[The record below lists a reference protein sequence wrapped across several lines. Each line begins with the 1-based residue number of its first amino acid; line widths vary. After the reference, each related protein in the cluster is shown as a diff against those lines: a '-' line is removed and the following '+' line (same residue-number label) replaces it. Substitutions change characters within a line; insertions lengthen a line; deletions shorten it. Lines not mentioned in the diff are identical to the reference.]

1 MCDKVN
7 AEDFKKQKA
16 CLIIRNY
23 LEENNLP
30 YNFTDD
36 EIYEKYYI
44 AAVQLILNSEKLEK
58 LRDGTGVKSQTQ
70 GDRSTTFFDGVE
82 AWTIT
87 EDIKALL
94 PAPNNFNVW

>member
-1 MCDKVN
+1 MD
-7 AEDFKKQKA
+7 EEEFKKKKA

-30 YNFTDD
+30 YNLTDD

-58 LRDGTGVKSQTQ
+58 LRDGVGVTSQKQ
-70 GDRSTTFFDGVE
+70 GDRSTTFSNGVE

-94 PAPNNFNVW
+94 PMPNNFNAW

>member
-1 MCDKVN
+1 MDELN
-7 AEDFKKQKA
+7 TEDFKKQKA

-30 YNFTDD
+30 YDFTDD

-44 AAVQLILNSEKLEK
+44 AAVQLILNSEKLEN
-58 LRDGTGVKSQTQ
+58 LRDGAGVKSQTQ

-94 PAPNNFNVW
+94 PVPNNFQAW

>member
-1 MCDKVN
+1 MEN
-7 AEDFKKQKA
+7 EDFNKKKA

-30 YNFTDD
+30 HNFTDD

-44 AAVQLILNSEKLEK
+44 AAVQLIRNSENLEK
-58 LRDGTGVKSQTQ
+58 IRDGVGVKSQKQ
-70 GDRSTTFFDGVE
+70 GDRSTTFADNVE

-94 PAPNNFNVW
+94 PTPNNFQAW

>member
-1 MCDKVN
+1 MNED
-7 AEDFKKQKA
+7 DFKKKKA

-23 LEENNLP
+23 LENNNLP
-30 YNFTDD
+30 YDFTDD

-58 LRDGTGVKSQTQ
+58 LRDCAGVKSQTQ

-94 PAPNNFNVW
+94 PAPNNFNAW

>member
-1 MCDKVN
+1 ME
-7 AEDFKKQKA
+7 EDFKKKKA

-23 LEENNLP
+23 LEENNIP
-30 YNFTDD
+30 CNFSDE

-44 AAVQLILNSEKLEK
+44 AVVQLIFNSEKLEN
-58 LRDGTGVKSQTQ
+58 GSGVKSQSQ

-87 EDIKALL
+87 DDIKALL
-94 PAPNNFNVW
+94 PVPNNFNAW

>member
-1 MCDKVN
+1 MDE
-7 AEDFKKQKA
+7 EDFKKKKA

-30 YNFTDD
+30 YNFTDN

-44 AAVQLILNSEKLEK
+44 AAVQLIRNSENLEK
-58 LRDGTGVKSQTQ
+58 VRDGVGVKSQKQ
-70 GDRSTTFFDGVE
+70 GDRSTTFTDNVE

-94 PAPNNFNVW
+94 PAPNNFKAW

>member
-1 MCDKVN
+1 MSDIST
-7 AEDFKKQKA
+7 EDFQKQKA

-23 LEENNLP
+23 LEDNNLP

-44 AAVQLILNSEKLEK
+44 AAVQLIKNSENLEK
-58 LRDGTGVKSQTQ
+58 VRDGVGVTSQKQ
-70 GDRSTTFFDGVE
+70 GDRSTNFADGVE

-94 PAPNNFNVW
+94 PSPNNFQVW

>member
-1 MCDKVN
+1 MDE
-7 AEDFKKQKA
+7 EDFKKKKA

-30 YNFTDD
+30 YNFTDE

-58 LRDGTGVKSQTQ
+58 LRDGAGIKSQTQ

-94 PAPNNFNVW
+94 PAPNNFNAW

>member
-1 MCDKVN
+1 MDE
-7 AEDFKKQKA
+7 EDLKKKKA

-58 LRDGTGVKSQTQ
+58 LRDGVGVTSQKQ
-70 GDRSTTFFDGVE
+70 GDRSTTFANNIE

-94 PAPNNFNVW
+94 PTPNNFNAW

>member
-1 MCDKVN
+1 MDE
-7 AEDFKKQKA
+7 EDFKKKKA

-30 YNFTDD
+30 YDFTDD

-44 AAVQLILNSEKLEK
+44 AAVQLIRNSENLEK
-58 LRDGTGVKSQTQ
+58 VRDGVGVKSQKQ
-70 GDRSTTFFDGVE
+70 GDRSTIFADNVE

-94 PAPNNFNVW
+94 PASNNFQAW

>member
-1 MCDKVN
+1 MDE
-7 AEDFKKQKA
+7 EDFKKKKA

-30 YNFTDD
+30 YDFTDD

-44 AAVQLILNSEKLEK
+44 AAVQLIRNSENLEK
-58 LRDGTGVKSQTQ
+58 VRDGVGVKSQKQ
-70 GDRSTTFFDGVE
+70 GDRSTIFADNVE

-94 PAPNNFNVW
+94 PTPNNFQAW